1 MVNRGERDAPA
12 RGAEGQTMCPAR
24 PHVAR
29 SRVAHRFERMLRLFL
44 LRHGQTELS
53 RANVFCG
60 RRLDPA
66 LTPEGTAMADAFAA
80 AYRDTSW
87 SAIYS
92 SPLQRALST
101 ATPLAR
107 ALGMSVEQ
115 RADLA
120 ELDYGQWD
128 GKSAD
133 EVSRDHH
140 VEYERWTADPAWNPP
155 TGGET
160 AVALA
165 QRMTCVIEEIDR
177 SHHDGNV
184 LVVSHKASI
193 RVALCAL
200 LGVDVG
206 RFRYRFGCPV
216 GSVSIVEFGAHGP
229 LAATVADRSHLD
241 ARLRGL
247 EGT

>member
-1 MVNRGERDAPA
+1 
-12 RGAEGQTMCPAR
+12 
-24 PHVAR
+24 
-29 SRVAHRFERMLRLFL
+29 MLRLFL
-44 LRHGQTELS
+44 LRHGQTALS
-53 RANVFCG
+53 RADMFCG
-60 RRLDPA
+60 RRLDPP
-66 LTPEGTAMADAFAA
+66 LTAEGAAMASAFAA
-80 AYRDTSW
+80 AYREIPWT
-87 SAIYS
+87 AIYS
-92 SPLQRALST
+92 SPLERALST
-101 ATPLAR
+101 AAPLAR
-107 ALGMSVEQ
+107 ELNMAIDTRDE
-115 RADLA
+115 LA
-120 ELDYGQWD
+120 EIDYGKWD
-128 GKSAD
+128 GKTAD
-133 EVSRDHH
+133 DVSRDHH

-165 QRMTCVIEEIDR
+165 QRMTRVIEEIDIA
-177 SHHDGNV
+177 HDGNV

>member
-1 MVNRGERDAPA
+1 
-12 RGAEGQTMCPAR
+12 
-24 PHVAR
+24 
-29 SRVAHRFERMLRLFL
+29 MLRLFL
-44 LRHGQTELS
+44 LRHGQTAMS

-60 RRLDPA
+60 RRLDPP
-66 LTPEGTAMADAFAA
+66 LTPEGTAMAEAFARC
-80 AYRDTSW
+80 YRTLPW
-87 SAIYS
+87 QAIYS
-92 SPLQRALST
+92 SPLLRARAT
-101 ATPLAR
+101 AEPLAE
-107 ALGMSVEQ
+107 ALGMTVIE

-120 ELDYGQWD
+120 EIDYGQWD
-128 GKSAD
+128 GRSAD

-155 TGGET
+155 TGGEM

-165 QRMTCVIEEIDR
+165 QRMTRVIEEIDLA
-177 SHHDGNV
+177 HGDGNV

-241 ARLRGL
+241 AGLRAL

>member
-1 MVNRGERDAPA
+1 MRAHDRFDA
-12 RGAEGQTMCPAR
+12 
-24 PHVAR
+24 
-29 SRVAHRFERMLRLFL
+29 MLRLFL
-44 LRHGQTELS
+44 LRHGQTAMS

-60 RRLDPA
+60 RRLDPE
-66 LTPEGTAMADAFAA
+66 LTTEGVAMAESFAA
-80 AYRDTSW
+80 AYGSTSW
-87 SAIYS
+87 RAIYAS
-92 SPLQRALST
+92 
-101 ATPLAR
+101 PLAR
-107 ALGMSVEQ
+107 AGATAAPLARAVGLEVE
-115 RADLA
+115 RRDGLA
-120 ELDYGQWD
+120 ELDYGAWD
-128 GKSAD
+128 GMTA
-133 EVSRDHH
+133 EAVSRDHH

-165 QRMTCVIEEIDR
+165 QRMTRVIEEIDAA
-177 SHHDGNV
+177 HDDGNV

-241 ARLRGL
+241 ARLRAL